1 MPGDGIDDVH
11 NLVLPGIGGGKF
23 SGRLVK
29 GGGGDGIDTALSGS
43 IKHPNGSFF
52 TGTFLSGTE
61 YMDTYGRHTDPP
73 RAVRHGNGKLMLPN
87 GDYFEG
93 CFINGGV
100 CGEGKFTSKA
110 SGVSFSGK
118 FGRRRNPQHD
128 APNTFELEDTMIYR
142 GLSTAKGLMPLKLFE
157 ESKTLEAPSAA
168 PSAGAAAAVEAAPS
182 ADSDDDL
189 AAVRGSLKPR
199 PPRKK
204 KAKSEGEDEEHQQP
218 VYAHS
223 MILTGTHHTQQAS
236 KQAAQGPPSFSHTL
250 TADTPLSLHTT
261 ISLIQETALSNI
273 RMAVSGRASLKTAC
287 L

>member
-1 MPGDGIDDVH
+1 
-11 NLVLPGIGGGKF
+11 
-23 SGRLVK
+23 
-29 GGGGDGIDTALSGS
+29 
-43 IKHPNGSFF
+43 
-52 TGTFLSGTE
+52 
-61 YMDTYGRHTDPP
+61 
-73 RAVRHGNGKLMLPN
+73 
-87 GDYFEG
+87 
-93 CFINGGV
+93 
-100 CGEGKFTSKA
+100 
-110 SGVSFSGK
+110 
-118 FGRRRNPQHD
+118 
-128 APNTFELEDTMIYR
+128 MIYR

-204 KAKSEGEDEEHQQP
+204 KAKSEGEDEEHKQP

-236 KQAAQGPPSFSHTL
+236 KRHKGLPPSHTL
-250 TADTPLSLHTT
+250 TADTLHT

-273 RMAVSGRASLKTAC
+273 RMAVSGRASSRTAC

>member
-1 MPGDGIDDVH
+1 
-11 NLVLPGIGGGKF
+11 
-23 SGRLVK
+23 
-29 GGGGDGIDTALSGS
+29 
-43 IKHPNGSFF
+43 
-52 TGTFLSGTE
+52 
-61 YMDTYGRHTDPP
+61 
-73 RAVRHGNGKLMLPN
+73 MLPN

-204 KAKSEGEDEEHQQP
+204 KAKREGEDEEHQQP

-236 KQAAQGPPSFSHTL
+236 KQASGTRASLLPTPLLMTP
-250 TADTPLSLHTT
+250 PLSLHTT
-261 ISLIQETALSNI
+261 ISLYRKRHYQISEWPYLDGQVRKRPPVTKGTLFIPVKRHVDDDRTSSRMDRCGPQHSSSSVQSTCTHTHSLFSHTSIVPPLCVCCCPLLSGDA
-273 RMAVSGRASLKTAC
+273 R
-287 L
+287 

>member
-1 MPGDGIDDVH
+1 
-11 NLVLPGIGGGKF
+11 
-23 SGRLVK
+23 
-29 GGGGDGIDTALSGS
+29 
-43 IKHPNGSFF
+43 
-52 TGTFLSGTE
+52 
-61 YMDTYGRHTDPP
+61 
-73 RAVRHGNGKLMLPN
+73 MLPN

-168 PSAGAAAAVEAAPS
+168 PSAGAAAVEAAPS

-236 KQAAQGPPSFSHTL
+236 ERARQHKGLPPSHTL
-250 TADTPLSLHTT
+250 TADTLLPTT

-273 RMAVSGRASLKTAC
+273 RMAVSGRASSKTAC